1 MEIIP
6 ETEGTNTKASL
17 ELLYDVSREIAT
29 ATDLSTLIQRVL
41 FLSIRTIGA
50 SSGTIIVVDDYGNPV
65 ESAIIHGA
73 HILDYSTD
81 KLRAT
86 LERGLAGWVVR
97 NRKAVLIPDTSRDE
111 RWLRRPDD
119 EDTAT
124 GPKSAVTVPFITR
137 DRLAGVITLVHKK
150 TNFFTLD
157 HLALIQAIADQST
170 IAVLNA
176 RLYADSLRQ
185 ARIMTALAESA
196 TAITGSLHLPEVLQG
211 ILEQISN
218 ALRVEAVSLALID
231 AEQKTLEYLASTSND
246 EHNVVG
252 KKIQVGQGVAG
263 WVARNKQ
270 GAVVPNAYQDPRF
283 YPGID
288 QTTGFKT
295 KAIACAPILSHGEV
309 IGILE
314 AINPSSG
321 GFDPDALSVLTGIS
335 SLAGTAIRHAQLFE
349 DLQAAHKR
357 YRDLFEDS
365 INSMVITNW
374 DGHIVEANRQTAV
387 LSKFDKENLIS
398 SSINML
404 HNPNLKVLGQDF
416 SFVSEGQALSY
427 ESVLHSQSGLEI
439 PVMVYVQLVN
449 IEGKSFLQ
457 WVFQNITE
465 RKELDQLRD
474 DLLSMIY
481 HDLRSPLANV
491 VSSLDVMKT
500 MVRLDEDPAVK
511 SLFDIA
517 VRSTERIERL
527 TNSLLDISLLEADR
541 PVFNIKPTETL
552 TLIQDALNIV
562 GPVAENKRQEIIL
575 HVPKELPIVMVNG
588 DMIRRVLI
596 NLLENAT
603 KFSAPD
609 ETIHVRASIEDQWV
623 QIWVE
628 DAGPGVPPERWKTIF
643 DKYTRLHGKSGPS
656 GFGLGLAYC
665 RLAVEGHGGKIWV
678 ENAPEAGARF
688 IFTIPIF
695 NPDEVIEE

>member
-1 MEIIP
+1 
-6 ETEGTNTKASL
+6 
-17 ELLYDVSREIAT
+17 V
-29 ATDLSTLIQRVL
+29 
-41 FLSIRTIGA
+41 
-50 SSGTIIVVDDYGNPV
+50 
-65 ESAIIHGA
+65 
-73 HILDYSTD
+73 
-81 KLRAT
+81 
-86 LERGLAGWVVR
+86 
-97 NRKAVLIPDTSRDE
+97 
-111 RWLRRPDD
+111 
-119 EDTAT
+119 
-124 GPKSAVTVPFITR
+124 
-137 DRLAGVITLVHKK
+137 
-150 TNFFTLD
+150 
-157 HLALIQAIADQST
+157 
-170 IAVLNA
+170 
-176 RLYADSLRQ
+176 
-185 ARIMTALAESA
+185 
-196 TAITGSLHLPEVLQG
+196 VLQG

-231 AEQKTLEYLASTSND
+231 AERQTLEYLASTSSD

-252 KKIQVGQGVAG
+252 KKIEVGQGVAG

-288 QTTGFKT
+288 QKTGFKT

-309 IGILE
+309 IGVLE
-314 AINPSSG
+314 AINPCSG
-321 GFDPDALSVLTGIS
+321 GFDPDALSVLTGIG

-374 DGHIVEANRQTAV
+374 DGHIVEANRQTAI
-387 LSKFDKENLIS
+387 LSKFDKEKLIGS
-398 SSINML
+398 LINML
-404 HNPNLKVLGQDF
+404 HDPNSKVLGQDF
-416 SFVSEGQALSY
+416 SLVSEGQALSY
-427 ESVLHSQSGLEI
+427 ESVLHSQAGNSI
-439 PVMVYVQLVN
+439 PVMVYVQLVT

-527 TNSLLDISLLEADR
+527 TNSLLDISLLEAGR

-552 TLIQDALNIV
+552 DLIQDALNIIA
-562 GPVAENKRQEIIL
+562 PVAENKRQEIIL
-575 HVPKELPIVMVNG
+575 HIPKNLPVVMVNG

-603 KFSAPD
+603 KFSPPD
-609 ETIHVRASIEDQWV
+609 ETIHVRASIEDHWV
-623 QIWVE
+623 QLWVE
-628 DAGPGVPPERWKTIF
+628 DAGPGVPPERWITIF

-665 RLAVEGHGGKIWV
+665 RLAVEGHGGKIWI

-688 IFTIPIF
+688 AFTIPIF
-695 NPDEVIEE
+695 NPDNVVED